1 MKRKYDDD
9 VDNKN
14 KELNTKKVHPVVR
27 KSRKKISAS
36 KYLNFDLNDNKNMS
50 ALIKKT
56 SMCENNNNNN
66 KDTKIINGIM
76 AEKDYLNFK
85 LNEKKKISVFPK
97 KTSMSENNNNNNNT
111 KRLMMMLRL

>member
-56 SMCENNNNNN
+56 SMCENNNNKKNI
-66 KDTKIINGIM
+66 KIINDIM
-76 AEKDYLNFK
+76 TEKDYLNFK
-85 LNEKKKISVFPK
+85 LNEKKI
-97 KTSMSENNNNNNNT
+97 
-111 KRLMMMLRL
+111 